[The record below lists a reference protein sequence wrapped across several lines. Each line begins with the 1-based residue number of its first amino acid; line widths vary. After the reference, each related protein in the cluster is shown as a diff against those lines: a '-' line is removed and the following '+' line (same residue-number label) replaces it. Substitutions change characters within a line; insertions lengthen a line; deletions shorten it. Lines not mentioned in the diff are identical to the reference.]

1 MKYYAGIDL
10 GGTFVKCGI
19 VSEEGELLIKDKMPT
34 QRGRSFAEI
43 AGDMARLAGALA
55 EKAGVSLSGAGVGSP
70 GVVDSK
76 NGAIVYSCNLNW
88 RNAALA
94 EEMESVLGVPVCV
107 TNDANAAALG
117 EQFIGAGKG
126 FRNVVFVTLG
136 TGVGGGIVIDGK
148 LFEGFRSAGAEIG
161 HTVIRMNGERC
172 GCGRKGCFEAY
183 ASATALIRQ
192 TRRAMEKHPES
203 EMWKLCGGDPE
214 KVDGRTSF
222 DGMRAGDRTAKTVLK
237 NYIGYLSEGVTN
249 LCNEFR
255 PEAVLLGGGISAEG
269 DTLVKPLSELVDRKV
284 YGGTDYAPVKI
295 LKASLGNDAGMF
307 GAARF
312 AMLRAR

>member
-107 TNDANAAALG
+107 TNVANAAALG

-222 DGMRAGDRTAKTVLK
+222 DGMRAGDRTAKTVVK

>member
-222 DGMRAGDRTAKTVLK
+222 DGMRAGDRTAKTVVK

-255 PEAVLLGGGISAEG
+255 PEAVLLGGGLSAEG

>member
-1 MKYYAGIDL
+1 
-10 GGTFVKCGI
+10 
-19 VSEEGELLIKDKMPT
+19 
-34 QRGRSFAEI
+34 
-43 AGDMARLAGALA
+43 
-55 EKAGVSLSGAGVGSP
+55 
-70 GVVDSK
+70 
-76 NGAIVYSCNLNW
+76 
-88 RNAALA
+88 
-94 EEMESVLGVPVCV
+94 
-107 TNDANAAALG
+107 
-117 EQFIGAGKG
+117 
-126 FRNVVFVTLG
+126 
-136 TGVGGGIVIDGK
+136 
-148 LFEGFRSAGAEIG
+148 
-161 HTVIRMNGERC
+161 
-172 GCGRKGCFEAY
+172 
-183 ASATALIRQ
+183 
-192 TRRAMEKHPES
+192 MEKHPES

-222 DGMRAGDRTAKTVLK
+222 DGMRAGDRTAKTVVK

>member
-222 DGMRAGDRTAKTVLK
+222 DGMRAGDRTAKTVVK

>member
-1 MKYYAGIDL
+1 M
-10 GGTFVKCGI
+10 
-19 VSEEGELLIKDKMPT
+19 
-34 QRGRSFAEI
+34 
-43 AGDMARLAGALA
+43 
-55 EKAGVSLSGAGVGSP
+55 
-70 GVVDSK
+70 DSK

-222 DGMRAGDRTAKTVLK
+222 DGMRAGDRTAKTVVK

>member
-214 KVDGRTSF
+214 KADGRTSF
-222 DGMRAGDRTAKTVLK
+222 DGMRAGDRTAKTVVK

-312 AMLRAR
+312 AMLRSR

>member
-117 EQFIGAGKG
+117 EQFIGAGK
-126 FRNVVFVTLG
+126 
-136 TGVGGGIVIDGK
+136 
-148 LFEGFRSAGAEIG
+148 
-161 HTVIRMNGERC
+161 
-172 GCGRKGCFEAY
+172 
-183 ASATALIRQ
+183 
-192 TRRAMEKHPES
+192 
-203 EMWKLCGGDPE
+203 
-214 KVDGRTSF
+214 
-222 DGMRAGDRTAKTVLK
+222 
-237 NYIGYLSEGVTN
+237 
-249 LCNEFR
+249 
-255 PEAVLLGGGISAEG
+255 
-269 DTLVKPLSELVDRKV
+269 
-284 YGGTDYAPVKI
+284 
-295 LKASLGNDAGMF
+295 
-307 GAARF
+307 
-312 AMLRAR
+312 